1 MIIAGY
7 LILCIGTVVAQATLS
22 TMLSVNDMYPDLCL
36 VLVCI
41 IGFLTNEYKGLMIGL
56 TMGLFQDLL
65 APGGIGLNMI
75 LKGLAGFLAGA
86 TTHTISAVTPSVV
99 VLITLA
105 LSLGCG
111 LASLI
116 VAYPA
121 LIGPE
126 AFHAIVGTLLP
137 QSLYHSVL
145 AAGIFW
151 IARKTRKAFDMVH
164 SRQGYR

>member
-7 LILCIGTVVAQATLS
+7 LLLCIGTVVAQATLS
-22 TMLSVNDMYPDLCL
+22 SMLSVNDVYPDLCL
-36 VLVCI
+36 VLVCLV
-41 IGFLTNEYKGLMIGL
+41 GFLTNEYKGLMVGL

-65 APGGIGLNMI
+65 APGGIGLNLI
-75 LKGLAGFLAGA
+75 LKGLAGTLAGV
-86 TTHTISAVTPSVV
+86 TTHTISTVTPSAVALV
-99 VLITLA
+99 TLA

-126 AFHAIVGTLLP
+126 AFHAITGNLIP

-145 AAGIFW
+145 TAGIFW
-151 IARKTRKAFDMVH
+151 GTHKARKAFSMVH
-164 SRQGYR
+164 SGQGLR

>member
-7 LILCIGTVVAQATLS
+7 LLLCLGTVVAQAIFS
-22 TMLSVNDMYPDLCL
+22 TMLSVNSIYPDLCL

-75 LKGLAGFLAGA
+75 LKGLAGYLAGV
-86 TTHTISAVTPSVV
+86 TTHTISTVTPSAV
-99 VLITLA
+99 VLVTLA

-121 LIGPE
+121 LNGPE
-126 AFHAIVGTLLP
+126 AFHAIVGNLVP
-137 QSLYHSVL
+137 QSLYHSFL
-145 AAGIFW
+145 AAGIFL
-151 IARKTRKAFDMVH
+151 ITHKARKAFGMVH
-164 SRQGYR
+164 SGQGPR

>member
-7 LILCIGTVVAQATLS
+7 LLLCIGTVVAQATLGA
-22 TMLSVNDMYPDLCL
+22 MLSINDIYPDLCL
-36 VLVCI
+36 VVVCI

-65 APGGIGLNMI
+65 APGGIGLNLI
-75 LKGLAGFLAGA
+75 LKGLAGYLAG
-86 TTHTISAVTPSVV
+86 TTTYTISTVTPSAV
-99 VLITLA
+99 VLVTLG

-126 AFHAIVGTLLP
+126 AFHAIVETLVP
-137 QSLYHSVL
+137 QSLYHSFL

-151 IARKTRKAFDMVH
+151 ITIKARKAFGMVH
-164 SRQGYR
+164 SGQGHR

>member
-7 LILCIGTVVAQATLS
+7 LLLCIGTVVAQATLS
-22 TMLSVNDMYPDLCL
+22 SMLAVNGIYPDLCL
-36 VLVCI
+36 VVVCL

-65 APGGIGLNMI
+65 TPGGIGLNLI
-75 LKGLAGFLAGA
+75 LKGMAGSLAGV
-86 TTHTISAVTPSVV
+86 TTHAISTITPSAV

-121 LIGPE
+121 LTGPD
-126 AFHAIVGTLLP
+126 AFHAITENLVP

-151 IARKTRKAFDMVH
+151 ITPKARKAFGMVH
-164 SRQGYR
+164 SGQGPR

>member
-7 LILCIGTVVAQATLS
+7 LLLCIGTVVAQATLS
-22 TMLSVNDMYPDLCL
+22 VMLSINEIYPDLCL
-36 VLVCI
+36 VVVCL
-41 IGFLTNEYKGLMIGL
+41 IGFFTNEYKGLMIGL

-75 LKGLAGFLAGA
+75 LKGLAGALAGV
-86 TTHTISAVTPSVV
+86 TTHTISTVTPSTVALV
-99 VLITLA
+99 TLA

-121 LIGPE
+121 LVGPE
-126 AFHAIVGTLLP
+126 AFHALVGNLVP
-137 QSLYHSVL
+137 QSLYHSFL

-151 IARKTRKAFDMVH
+151 ITHKGRNAFGMVH
-164 SRQGYR
+164 SGQGPR

>member
-7 LILCIGTVVAQATLS
+7 LFLCIGTVVAQATLS
-22 TMLSVNDMYPDLCL
+22 AMLSINEIYPDLCL

-41 IGFLTNEYKGLMIGL
+41 IGFFTNEYKGLMIGL

-75 LKGLAGFLAGA
+75 LKGLAGTLAGL
-86 TTHTISAVTPSVV
+86 TTHTISTVTLSAV

-116 VAYPA
+116 VAYPD

-126 AFHAIVGTLLP
+126 AFHAIVGTLVP

-145 AAGIFW
+145 AAGIFLGTHK
-151 IARKTRKAFDMVH
+151 ARKAFGMVH
-164 SRQGYR
+164 SGQGIR